1 MHDGSLNKELPVFL
15 CRFGTAEPAV
25 PNRTFPQTWREMA
38 VNITEVNSKKD
49 MKQFMLFPMKLYAGS
64 PYYVPPLIHEE
75 IGVFSPKNPVFE
87 NAEAKLFLAR
97 RGGEIVGRIA
107 AIISHIANDKYNA
120 KNIRFGWFDTIEDYE
135 AAAALLQTVET
146 WGRSRGMET
155 ITGPQGFNDFDKWG
169 MLIEGYETIPT
180 FSSYY
185 NYSYYVDFIERYGF
199 IKEVDAVEYR
209 IHNLS
214 KNPFPPRLIEMA
226 ERIRQR
232 KGYSVI
238 RFRKR
243 KDMLTRGD
251 EIFALLEDAYA
262 DLYGVVP
269 LTANQRAYYV
279 KKYFPV
285 LQPDLVKLVVNTENK
300 IIGVFA
306 AMPNLSKPLQ
316 KANGRLFPFGIV
328 HLLLGMR
335 KPKLVDFILAGVRKE
350 YRGRGVDLIMAV
362 EMYNT
367 LVKWGFEEGESNPE
381 LETNAQVQAEWRIVD
396 HVQTRRRRIYK
407 KQI

>member
-1 MHDGSLNKELPVFL
+1 
-15 CRFGTAEPAV
+15 
-25 PNRTFPQTWREMA
+25 MA
-38 VNITEVNSKKD
+38 VDITEVQSKKD

-64 PYYVPPLIHEE
+64 SYYVPPLIHEE

-97 RGGEIVGRIA
+97 RGGQIVGRIA
-107 AIISHIANDKYNA
+107 AIISHVANEKFKA
-120 KNIRFGWFDTIEDYE
+120 KNIRFGWFDFIEDYE
-135 AAAALLQTVET
+135 VAAALMQTTEN
-146 WGRSRGMET
+146 WGRRRGMQT

-169 MLIEGYETIPT
+169 MLVEGYDTIPT

-185 NYSYYVDFIERYGF
+185 NHPYYVDFVERYGF
-199 IKEVDAVEYR
+199 VKEADALEYR

-232 KGYSVI
+232 KGYSVV

-243 KDMLTRGD
+243 KDLLSRGN
-251 EIFALLEDAYA
+251 EILDLLEETYT

-269 LTANQRAYYV
+269 LTATQRAYYV

-285 LQPDLVKLVVNTENK
+285 IPPDLVKLVVNKENK

-306 AMPNLSKPLQ
+306 AMPNLSKALQ
-316 KANGRLFPFGIV
+316 KANGRLFPLGLV
-328 HLLLGMR
+328 HLLLAMR

-362 EMYNT
+362 EMYNSV
-367 LVKWGFEEGESNPE
+367 VKWGFEEGESNPE
-381 LETNAQVQAEWRIVD
+381 LETNEQVRAEWKIIE
-396 HVQTRRRRIYK
+396 HVQTRRRRIYR
-407 KQI
+407 KQIQAKNGG